1 MKQQLTGIVIS
12 NKMQKT
18 AVVKVSRLKKHPKYF
33 KRYLVS
39 KHYHAHDEQKTCKV
53 GDTVVIESCR
63 PISAQKHWK
72 IVKVVNS
79 KSSNLESL
87 GEK

>member
-1 MKQQLTGIVIS
+1 MKQQFTGIVIS
-12 NKMQKT
+12 NKMPKT
-18 AVVKVSRLKKHPKYF
+18 VVVKVSRLKRHPKYF

-39 KHYHAHDEQKTCKV
+39 KHYQAHDEQKTCKV

-72 IVKVVNS
+72 VIEVINS
-79 KSSNLESL
+79 KLPDLKSSA
-87 GEK
+87 EK